1 MKRPACEHDN
11 SLEDTKIYS
20 EKRPRMEQVQIWRHQ
35 SHALGPFIQPAH
47 NDVARP
53 CSLTPPLQDY
63 DFPDHRYETVH
74 GMDLPTLKTIDIL
87 RNHRPLSPAA
97 SDASTSAS
105 DDVSITDSHLSSRP
119 QSPSTGTTC
128 SDEDCISIMPR
139 SRSAERTSSPLVL
152 YSETH
157 SESPPCSVSPE
168 KSQVPPILGHNITS
182 ASTEKNISCS
192 NMSSEIKP
200 NAHDRFEQQR
210 LAIGHTIL
218 RNRERTQYWLMSSD
232 IPDIAPHGSLENFP
246 IVWKDRSSSDVGC
259 QPILPEVDVQKP
271 SMIQRIYTA
280 MEVEPSDFGL
290 NSTTIA
296 SLPECTRAM
305 IMTFCTEP
313 KDLLALISSSPVF
326 LQPFCQNRRAIVIQI
341 IKSMRSRFGGD
352 MPLSCLM
359 VARLRNMESK
369 DAACSPET
377 RKANAKRAI
386 KAILSLSPKGPLL
399 HPVYSLRHFKFI
411 SYTLDKAESVMTSY
425 ARQAWPHRTEVSKFG
440 LSHSV
445 KHLVLFKA
453 ERKRFMDAICLY
465 DAYCTAFFSEN
476 AISSDDDTALRQSF
490 LEEDGIPGEIINR
503 FYSIIMYL
511 HQSYRY
517 WINIAIGKRH
527 HCYPAM
533 RENHSQIHHLEKHAD
548 QLINHFICSGPSVF
562 RMLQDM
568 GTSKRC
574 DLLLRLL
581 DRCETKAAYRQ
592 KITSTQGRGDKSLWA
607 YREIAAG
614 LTTQE
619 ALTAQHFLDPA
630 IVRRIKTASPIWPTA
645 GLPLRLR
652 PNA

>member
-1 MKRPACEHDN
+1 MKRLACEHDN
-11 SLEDTKIYS
+11 SLEDTKNYS

-63 DFPDHRYETVH
+63 DFPDHRYEAVH
-74 GMDLPTLKTIDIL
+74 GMGPPILRTIDNL

-105 DDVSITDSHLSSRP
+105 DDVSITDSHLGSRP
-119 QSPSTGTTC
+119 QSPTTSTTC
-128 SDEDCISIMPR
+128 SEEECISIIPR
-139 SRSAERTSSPLVL
+139 SRSAERTSSPLVV

-168 KSQVPPILGHNITS
+168 KSQVPPISGHNVTS
-182 ASTEKNISCS
+182 ASAEKNISRS
-192 NMSSEIKP
+192 NMSSEIKS

-210 LAIGHTIL
+210 LAIEDTIL
-218 RNRERTQYWLMSSD
+218 PNRERTHGWLMSPD

-246 IVWKDRSSSDVGC
+246 NIWKDTSSSNVGYH
-259 QPILPEVDVQKP
+259 PILPEVDFQNPWKTQT
-271 SMIQRIYTA
+271 MYTA
-280 MEVEPSDFGL
+280 MEIEPSDFGL
-290 NSTTIA
+290 NITTIA
-296 SLPECTRAM
+296 SLPECTRAR
-305 IMTFCTEP
+305 IMMFCTEP

-326 LQPFCQNRRAIVIQI
+326 LQPFCQNRRGIVSQI
-341 IKSMRSRFGGD
+341 ISRMRFRFGGD
-352 MPLSCLM
+352 MPRSCLM

-369 DAACSPET
+369 DAAGSPEI
-377 RKANAKRAI
+377 RKAHAKRAI
-386 KAILSLSPKGPLL
+386 KEILSLSPKGPLL
-399 HPVYSLRHFKFI
+399 HPVYSLRHLKFI
-411 SYTLDKAESVMTSY
+411 SDTLDKAESVMTVY
-425 ARQAWPHRTEVSKFG
+425 AREAWPHRTEVSNLG

-476 AISSDDDTALRQSF
+476 AISADDDTALRQSF

-503 FYSIIMYL
+503 FYSIIIHL
-511 HQSYRY
+511 HQTYCY
-517 WINIAIGKRH
+517 WIDIAIGKRH
-527 HCYPAM
+527 HGYPAM
-533 RENHSQIHHLEKHAD
+533 RENHRLFPHLEKQID

-574 DLLLRLL
+574 GLLLRLL
-581 DRCETKAAYRQ
+581 DRCERNAAYLQ
-592 KITSTQGRGDKSLWA
+592 KITSTQGREDKSLWA

-619 ALTAQHFLDPA
+619 VLTAQHFLDPA
-630 IVRRIKTASPIWPTA
+630 IVTRIKTASPIWPTA